1 MARAGAGKRAEPAAA
16 NDRGGPF
23 DSIGAQASA
32 TVRQAAEV
40 LEQELSSGLE
50 ETRRLQRR
58 FAETG
63 RLEAGD
69 FNEVSARVRSNAH
82 GLIDTTG
89 ARFGEMAADDVQ
101 DLLARFTKD
110 AHEVFDSFMDLVES
124 SPPLI
129 NRLLGRA
136 DAQTPTEAQTTE
148 SQTAEAPTAAE
159 ATQGTSLGTAAARKA
174 APRKAAPRKAS
185 ARKASPRKASP
196 RGTRSGE

>member
-1 MARAGAGKRAEPAAA
+1 MATAGAGKRAEPAAA
-16 NDRGGPF
+16 NDRGEQF

-40 LEQELSSGLE
+40 LEQELSAGLE

-89 ARFGEMAADDVQ
+89 ARFAEMAAGDVQ
-101 DLLARFTKD
+101 DLLTRFTKD

-136 DAQTPTEAQTTE
+136 DAQTPADPQTP
-148 SQTAEAPTAAE
+148 ADAPTAA
-159 ATQGTSLGTAAARKA
+159 GA
-174 APRKAAPRKAS
+174 APRTAASRTASPRKAS
-185 ARKASPRKASP
+185 PRKASPRKASPRKASP